1 MKNERIQK
9 IQMCV
14 RTYINLYG
22 TTPEIR
28 EMVDWTGFTYEEVS
42 PVLMAELK
50 PEAGSLAA

>member
-1 MKNERIQK
+1 MKNESIQK

-42 PVLMAELK
+42 PFLMAELK